1 MADFFQ
7 NLNQFLTKDF
17 VSDFKKIL
25 ENPNNLSDNIIS
37 YLKKNKIDLNNI
49 IDMKENEKT
58 IDCDPIKDENIDIQN
73 DSNDYENLFSRL
85 NNIENTM
92 NEIKEYLQKHS

>member
-1 MADFFQ
+1 MADFFE

-17 VSDFKKIL
+17 VSDLKKIL
-25 ENPNNLSDNIIS
+25 ENPNNLSENIIS

-73 DSNDYENLFSRL
+73 DSNDYENLFLRL

-92 NEIKEYLQKHS
+92 NEIKEYLQKHN

>member
-1 MADFFQ
+1 MADFFDS
-7 NLNQFLTKDF
+7 LNKFLTKDF

-73 DSNDYENLFSRL
+73 DSNDYENLFLRL

-92 NEIKEYLQKHS
+92 NEIKEYLQKDN

>member
-1 MADFFQ
+1 MADFFDS
-7 NLNQFLTKDF
+7 LNRLLTKDF

-73 DSNDYENLFSRL
+73 DSNDYENLFLRL
-85 NNIENTM
+85 NNIENIMT
-92 NEIKEYLQKHS
+92 EIKEFLQKDN

>member
-1 MADFFQ
+1 MADFFDS
-7 NLNQFLTKDF
+7 LNQFLTKDF

-25 ENPNNLSDNIIS
+25 ENPNNLSENIIS

-73 DSNDYENLFSRL
+73 DSNDYENLFLRL

-92 NEIKEYLQKHS
+92 NEIKEYLQKDN

>member
-1 MADFFQ
+1 MSDFFDS
-7 NLNQFLTKDF
+7 LNQFLKKDF

-25 ENPNNLSDNIIS
+25 ENPNNLSENIIS

-73 DSNDYENLFSRL
+73 GSKWIIGLVLD
-85 NNIENTM
+85 TVM
-92 NEIKEYLQKHS
+92 K

>member
-1 MADFFQ
+1 MADFFDS
-7 NLNQFLTKDF
+7 LNRLLIKDF

-73 DSNDYENLFSRL
+73 DSNDYENLFLRL
-85 NNIENTM
+85 NNIEDIMT
-92 NEIKEYLQKHS
+92 EIKEYLQKDN

>member
-1 MADFFQ
+1 MADFFDS
-7 NLNQFLTKDF
+7 LNQFLTKDF

-58 IDCDPIKDENIDIQN
+58 IDCYPIKDENIDIKN
-73 DSNDYENLFSRL
+73 DSNDYENLFLRL

-92 NEIKEYLQKHS
+92 NEIKEYLQKDN

>member
-1 MADFFQ
+1 MADFFDS
-7 NLNQFLTKDF
+7 LNRLLTKDF

-25 ENPNNLSDNIIS
+25 ENPNNLSDNLIS

-58 IDCDPIKDENIDIQN
+58 IDCDPIKDENLDIQN
-73 DSNDYENLFSRL
+73 DSNDYENLFLKL

-92 NEIKEYLQKHS
+92 NEIKEYLQKHN

>member
-1 MADFFQ
+1 MADFFDS
-7 NLNQFLTKDF
+7 LNRLLTKDF

-49 IDMKENEKT
+49 IDMKEDEKT

-73 DSNDYENLFSRL
+73 DSNDYQNLFLRL

-92 NEIKEYLQKHS
+92 NEIKEYLQKDN

>member
-1 MADFFQ
+1 MADFFDS
-7 NLNQFLTKDF
+7 LNRLLTKDF

-73 DSNDYENLFSRL
+73 DSNDYQNLFLRL

-92 NEIKEYLQKHS
+92 NEIKEYLQKHN

>member
-1 MADFFQ
+1 MSDFFDS
-7 NLNQFLTKDF
+7 LNQFLKKDF

-73 DSNDYENLFSRL
+73 DSNDYENLFLRL

-92 NEIKEYLQKHS
+92 NEIKEYLQKDN

>member
-1 MADFFQ
+1 MADFFDS
-7 NLNQFLTKDF
+7 LNRLLTKDF

-73 DSNDYENLFSRL
+73 DSNDYENLFLRL
-85 NNIENTM
+85 NNIENIM
-92 NEIKEYLQKHS
+92 NEIKEYLQKDN

>member
-1 MADFFQ
+1 MSDFFDS
-7 NLNQFLTKDF
+7 LNQFLTKDF

-25 ENPNNLSDNIIS
+25 KNPNNLSDNMIS

-73 DSNDYENLFSRL
+73 DSNDYENLFLRL

-92 NEIKEYLQKHS
+92 NEIKEYLQKDN

>member
-1 MADFFQ
+1 MADFFN

-25 ENPNNLSDNIIS
+25 ENPNNLSENIIS

-49 IDMKENEKT
+49 IDMKEDEKT
-58 IDCDPIKDENIDIQN
+58 IDCDSIKDENIDIQN
-73 DSNDYENLFSRL
+73 DNNDYQNLFLRL
-85 NNIENTM
+85 NNIENIM
-92 NEIKEYLQKHS
+92 NEIKEYIQKYN

>member
-1 MADFFQ
+1 MTDFFN

-25 ENPNNLSDNIIS
+25 ENPNNLSENIIS
-37 YLKKNKIDLNNI
+37 YLNKNKIDLNNI
-49 IDMKENEKT
+49 IDMKEDEKT

-73 DSNDYENLFSRL
+73 DSNDYQNLFLRL
-85 NNIENTM
+85 NDIENTM
-92 NEIKEYLQKHS
+92 NEVKEYLQKHN